1 MSGVAVEEA
10 HRLRELLLAIN
21 RELGIAMVV
30 IEHNIGFLVSL
41 CQSISV
47 MSEGRIIAE
56 GSAASRGQ
64 RCAGPSCLFRRTR
77 GGGVMLEVSALRVA
91 SGAMTRVHSLDLS
104 LAAGGCV
111 ALLGPNG
118 AGKTASVEAIAGLV
132 PKAAGRVMFNGEDIT
147 GSLGERGRA
156 QGPGAGSAMARAVPE
171 FFGGRDAARR
181 QQCGAWSSGASL
193 RSGLRSFPKLAE
205 RRRQLA
211 GSLSGG
217 EQQML
222 AIGRA
227 LVTNPKVMLLDEPS
241 AGLAVGIVRAF
252 VDAVKR
258 IRDTGVAILL
268 VEQNLEI
275 AASLADSC
283 IVLAAGRVVWRGSAR
298 DATNS
303 EEIREAYFA

>member
-1 MSGVAVEEA
+1 
-10 HRLRELLLAIN
+10 
-21 RELGIAMVV
+21 
-30 IEHNIGFLVSL
+30 
-41 CQSISV
+41 
-47 MSEGRIIAE
+47 
-56 GSAASRGQ
+56 
-64 RCAGPSCLFRRTR
+64 
-77 GGGVMLEVSALRVA
+77 MLEVTGLRVA
-91 SGAMTRVHSLDLS
+91 SGAMIRVEELDLS
-104 LAAGGCV
+104 LSASGCV

-132 PKAAGRVMFNGEDIT
+132 PKAAGRVTFDGHDIT
-147 GSLGERGRA
+147 GLSASSVVRRGVALVPQWRELFPNFSVEETLVAGSNAARGRPA
-156 QGPGAGSAMARAVPE
+156 IPAEAVYN
-171 FFGGRDAARR
+171 
-181 QQCGAWSSGASL
+181 L
-193 RSGLRSFPKLAE
+193 FPRLAE

-258 IRDTGVAILL
+258 IRETGVAILL

-275 AASLADSC
+275 AGALAESC

-303 EEIREAYFA
+303 EDIRQAYFT